1 MDEILLVNRT
11 DSDFACTAAL
21 CFMETWL
28 ILLCCTCADENKE
41 AVKAKEGA
49 TVTLQTRDTIHNINT
64 QIVWTFGPENPN
76 MRIATVKKREA
87 RSDYVERFRDR
98 LQLDS
103 LTGALTITQLRV
115 TDSGVYMWQS
125 ISSNILSQNLHLS
138 VYSSVTPPFITVNTS
153 LVNMSCSSV
162 ILQCSAENTREMTLA
177 WYRGR
182 DRVKNISSPDL
193 SFRLSLP
200 LEIESHDGDNYSC
213 VAENPVDEKA
223 TTLFGIVIVESVLD
237 VSLYSLDIIFLE
249 SVIFIISSVNLE

>member
-1 MDEILLVNRT
+1 MQPQLSRKHLASYI
-11 DSDFACTAAL
+11 TAV
-21 CFMETWL
+21 
-28 ILLCCTCADENKE
+28 LLCCTCADENKE

-223 TTLFGIVIVESVLD
+223 TTLHTEDTCLKTGGMMSFKRWKHKVPHL
-237 VSLYSLDIIFLE
+237 
-249 SVIFIISSVNLE
+249 